1 MKKRGHNPKNKITI
15 KQYKEMIAEKQA
27 EWDKRIS
34 ELNENDI
41 SIPLKKEIE
50 KIDFYKTNSRSRK
63 ADYKRLYRELNYAL
77 QWDLDTPEGQ
87 RQLDLKEKK
96 AFETFNDH
104 QITSGHEEMSYDEWR
119 DMVENFG
126 SAGKSILEQFYP
138 TRGYGSGDVV
148 RVYREAKAKEKAKT
162 DGNDKPV
169 NIQKAMQDVLRKAKG
184 LGKTPQQIL
193 DMLRDELGLNS

>member
-1 MKKRGHNPKNKITI
+1 MKNKKKSPKDRTAI
-15 KQYKEMIAEKQA
+15 KQYKELIAEKQE
-27 EWDKRIS
+27 EWNSRIANLDES
-34 ELNENDI
+34 SI

-50 KIDFYKTNSRSRK
+50 KINFYKTNSRSRK

-96 AFETFNDH
+96 AFETFNKH
-104 QITSGHEEMSYDEWR
+104 QRASGHEEMSYDEWR

-148 RVYREAKAKEKAKT
+148 RVYREAKEKAKEKAN
-162 DGNDKPV
+162 GNDRPV
-169 NIQKAMQDVLRKAKG
+169 NIQKAMQDVLKKSKG
-184 LGKTPQQIL
+184 LGLTPQKIL

>member
-1 MKKRGHNPKNKITI
+1 MKNKRKSLEDRTTI
-15 KQYKEMIAEKQA
+15 KQYKELIAERQE
-27 EWDKRIS
+27 EWNSRIANLDES
-34 ELNENDI
+34 NI

-50 KIDFYKTNSRSRK
+50 KIDFYKTNSKSRK

-96 AFETFNDH
+96 AFETFNEH
-104 QITSGHEEMSYDEWR
+104 QRASGHEEMSYDEWR

-148 RVYREAKAKEKAKT
+148 RVYREAKEKAKEKA

-169 NIQKAMQDVLRKAKG
+169 NIQRAMRDVLKKSKG
-184 LGKTPQQIL
+184 LGLTPQKIL